1 MRYLRQEDAKRKRE
15 GWPLEWILL
24 ALFSAALFGVV
35 TALEKRLIDHHLPN
49 LGVYYASIAFSLL
62 IPAVLVV
69 VATGVPEETSTRS
82 LIMATLSGAAWGVGL
97 AMVFWG
103 YKLEEASRA
112 SAIVHTFPV
121 FVAVLAIFWLD
132 ETLVPGQ
139 WAAVMVIVAGAFLV
153 SIRRSGGG
161 GFSRFSRAFPI
172 LICASL
178 LTALSHVFAKAA
190 LDDGL
195 TVWMT
200 YSIKSTA
207 MAVVFAF
214 LAKPAAF
221 LDLLPVLRNWRTLAL
236 MLTADFLLAP
246 VASISLTRAT
256 GLGAISLVAAVAATR
271 PFFVFLVS
279 SLFSMERIK
288 LLAEP
293 LERETLTLKLVAL
306 GMIVGGIAALSLL

>member
-1 MRYLRQEDAKRKRE
+1 M
-15 GWPLEWILL
+15 EWILL
-24 ALFSAALFGVV
+24 ALSSAALFGVV
-35 TALEKRLIDHHLPN
+35 TALEKRLIDHHLPG

-62 IPAVLVV
+62 IPAVLIFL
-69 VATGVPEETSTRS
+69 ATGVPEETSTRS
-82 LIMATLSGAAWGVGL
+82 LVMATLSGATWGVGL

-121 FVAVLAIFWLD
+121 FVAVIAVFWLD
-132 ETLVPGQ
+132 ETLIPGQ
-139 WAAVMVIVAGAFLV
+139 WAAIIVIVAGAFLV
-153 SIRRSGGG
+153 SIRRSGDGS
-161 GFSRFSRAFPI
+161 FSRFSHAFPI

-178 LTALSHVFAKAA
+178 LTALSHLFAKAA
-190 LDDGL
+190 LDDDL

-200 YSIKSTA
+200 YSIRSTA
-207 MAVVFAF
+207 MAVAFAF

-221 LDLLPVLRNWRTLAL
+221 LEILPVLRNWRTLAL
-236 MLTADFLLAP
+236 MLIADFLLAP

-256 GLGAISLVAAVAATR
+256 SLGAISLVAAVAATR

>member
-1 MRYLRQEDAKRKRE
+1 
-15 GWPLEWILL
+15 LEWILL

>member
-1 MRYLRQEDAKRKRE
+1 
-15 GWPLEWILL
+15 LEWILL

-49 LGVYYASIAFSLL
+49 LGVYYASITFSLL

>member
-1 MRYLRQEDAKRKRE
+1 M
-15 GWPLEWILL
+15 EWILL

-49 LGVYYASIAFSLL
+49 LGVYYASITFSLL

>member
-1 MRYLRQEDAKRKRE
+1 M
-15 GWPLEWILL
+15 EWILL